1 MKAIYQDDSSELIE
15 KNTKKVSN
23 IGFCLII
30 GIICGILGYGLSL
43 LTNSTFQKPITTK
56 KAILAKKSV
65 VQSKK
70 PTFFNYYDSILFL
83 NQVHGK
89 KKVVSK
95 GFDDYIKK
103 NKLIVKAG
111 DYYYN
116 LYCDDLIDNYTVGDS
131 IP

>member
-1 MKAIYQDDSSELIE
+1 LEKNKFEFQKLELPMKAIYQDDSSELIE

-43 LTNSTFQKPITTK
+43 LTNSTSQKPITTK

-89 KKVVSK
+89 KKS
-95 GFDDYIKK
+95 
-103 NKLIVKAG
+103 
-111 DYYYN
+111 
-116 LYCDDLIDNYTVGDS
+116 CQRDLMTI
-131 IP
+131 